1 MTRAASGDTVT
12 LRPTANIYTALAAA
26 GTVAA
31 AIGLAVLIIRGNTMT
46 GGLWS
51 LWAM

>member
-26 GTVAA
+26 GAVAA
-31 AIGLAVLIIRGNTMT
+31 AIGLAVLIMRGSTMAP
-46 GGLWS
+46 GWS
-51 LWAM
+51 LFAM